1 MVPGVILKEKKMTY
15 KEWLRYKRNK
25 NRAKK
30 RKKKK
35 EAGAGVMM
43 CTMLPFWIATAYY
56 IFIMGAQK

>member
-1 MVPGVILKEKKMTY
+1 MTY

-35 EAGAGVMM
+35 EAGAGTLALCMIPFVMM
-43 CTMLPFWIATAYY
+43 SLYY
-56 IFIMGAQK
+56 IVVLGAAV

>member
-1 MVPGVILKEKKMTY
+1 MTY

-35 EAGAGVMM
+35 EAGAIVIGFSQAIFV
-43 CTMLPFWIATAYY
+43 LASLYY
-56 IFIMGAQK
+56 IVVLGAAV